1 MAAVQKRSGD
11 HMPLPTASVSA
22 ADLISIPRTVSLLVR
37 FARAVAGLVAWLL
50 AAIGRKVD
58 RMCAAI
64 ECWHLGRT
72 LTNGE
77 GHILVLEKSLERT
90 KAEVD
95 DLRIKLILAEKRR
108 DS

>member
-1 MAAVQKRSGD
+1 MKPISVVASRD
-11 HMPLPTASVSA
+11 HMPMPTMGISA
-22 ADLISIPRTVSLLVR
+22 ADVLRPPRLALLIARLLS
-37 FARAVAGLVAWLL
+37 
-50 AAIGRKVD
+50 AIGRPLD
-58 RMCAAI
+58 RASAAI

-72 LTNGE
+72 LRNGE
-77 GHILVLEKSLERT
+77 GHIELLEKSLERT